1 MRKARLG
8 EIALATS
15 LFLTCLPG
23 LAVAEHADAA
33 NESAAPPGVESLLR
47 SRLESVEGTEIIVD
61 RIVLAPNA
69 TLPMHWHPGEEISYV
84 LEGSAVLRQEGKAD
98 ITTNAGEMVMI
109 PARQVHTAIVGDEG
123 ATVLVMRVH
132 PEGEPERVLV
142 E

>member
-1 MRKARLG
+1 MRKARFVG
-8 EIALATS
+8 VALATS
-15 LFLTCLPG
+15 LFMTGLPC
-23 LAVAEHADAA
+23 LAVAEHPDTA
-33 NESAAPPGVESLLR
+33 NESPAPPGVESLLR

-109 PARQVHTAIVGDEG
+109 PARQVHTANGVDEG
-123 ATVLVMRVH
+123 STVLVMRVH
-132 PEGEPERVLV
+132 PEGEPQRVLV
-142 E
+142 